1 MHPIL
6 NRSKGVRRMI
16 DIDSLRAY
24 LMDYIGS
31 SYIPYKEIIVAEIES
46 CNDDRLIEIAE
57 YFNLPLN

>member
-1 MHPIL
+1 
-6 NRSKGVRRMI
+6 MI
-16 DIDSLRAY
+16 DINSLRAC

-46 CNDDRLIEIAE
+46 CDNDRLVEIAE

>member
-1 MHPIL
+1 
-6 NRSKGVRRMI
+6 MI
-16 DIDSLRAY
+16 DINSLRAY
-24 LMDYIGS
+24 LMDYIGN